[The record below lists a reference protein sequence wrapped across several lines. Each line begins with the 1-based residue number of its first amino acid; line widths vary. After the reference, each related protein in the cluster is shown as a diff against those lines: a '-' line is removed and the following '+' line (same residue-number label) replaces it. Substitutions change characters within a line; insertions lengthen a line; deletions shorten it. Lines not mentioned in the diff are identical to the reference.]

1 MILSSMYF
9 SPLIAL
15 NLTTSH
21 VAPVSIWKSTSG
33 TPMIFIAVLIL
44 KGNVDCTACT
54 DSLSGVSR
62 TVKRDSP
69 ESLEK
74 SLDTV
79 LTKFRR
85 SGFFFLS
92 RCIQTLAKCSVLP
105 HFCPMLPRDPLVAEQ
120 LSLRFSAN
128 IDRFSWL
135 RCPSCSGFFIKVGSL
150 TPNTIL
156 SHNKESCKLDK
167 NYKIW
172 LVSAEMKR
180 NGQCFLLPSTTRN

>member
-54 DSLSGVSR
+54 GSLSGVSR

-128 IDRFSWL
+128 IDRFFL
-135 RCPSCSGFFIKVGSL
+135 
-150 TPNTIL
+150 
-156 SHNKESCKLDK
+156 
-167 NYKIW
+167 
-172 LVSAEMKR
+172 AEMP
-180 NGQCFLLPSTTRN
+180 FLQWLLYQGGLCNTKHNPIAQQRIL

>member
-33 TPMIFIAVLIL
+33 TPMISLPYVLIL
-44 KGNVDCTACT
+44 KGSVDCTACT
-54 DSLSGVSR
+54 DSLSGLSR

-85 SGFFFLS
+85 SGFFLLS
-92 RCIQTLAKCSVLP
+92 RCIQTLAKRSVLP
-105 HFCPMLPRDPLVAEQ
+105 HLCPMLPRDPLVAEQ

-128 IDRFSWL
+128 IDRFFL
-135 RCPSCSGFFIKVGSL
+135 
-150 TPNTIL
+150 
-156 SHNKESCKLDK
+156 
-167 NYKIW
+167 
-172 LVSAEMKR
+172 AEMPFLQSLLFQGGLR
-180 NGQCFLLPSTTRN
+180 NTKQNPIAQQRIL